1 MRSVFRLLSQRVLHR
16 IAQPALMAL
25 VGMGVG
31 LGAVGT
37 AQAQGY
43 PNKPIRIIVPAGSG
57 DSCDILSRLVAPKLT
72 ERLGQ
77 PIVIDNRAGS
87 AGQLGLTLIK
97 QAAPDGYT
105 LGCGQG
111 GNMVIVPLAYSKV
124 AYDSRKDF
132 TPVAM
137 MASNFLGLVVSPKT
151 PFKTVQELIDYGRA
165 NPGKLTFGTNGEGAF
180 LHFATEQFRLMAG
193 FEYMHVPY
201 RAMSDV
207 FTQMLG
213 GEIQASLGSF
223 ISVQPLVDS
232 GKLRLLGIA
241 RATRSP
247 DYPNVP
253 TIAETLPGFTSGG
266 WFGMIAPAGLPQA
279 IGALLNQEINWALQ
293 QPDVRERMKKLGLE
307 IHTEPPEFFTELL
320 NRDVASWGKVV
331 KDMNFKPL

>member
-1 MRSVFRLLSQRVLHR
+1 MSSKWISGLAAVLLAISGGS
-16 IAQPALMAL
+16 AL
-25 VGMGVG
+25 
-31 LGAVGT
+31 
-37 AQAQGY
+37 AQGY
-43 PNKPIRIIVPAGSG
+43 PNKPIKIIVPAGAG
-57 DSCDILSRLVAPKLT
+57 DSCDILTRLVAPKLT

-87 AGQLGLTLIK
+87 AGQLGLTLLK
-97 QAAPDGYT
+97 QAPNDGYT

-111 GNMVIVPLAYSKV
+111 GNMVIVPLAYAKV

-132 TPVAM
+132 TPMAM
-137 MASNFLGLVVSPKT
+137 MASNFVALVVSPKA
-151 PFKTVQELIDYGRA
+151 PFKTVKELIDYGKA

-180 LHFATEQFRLMAG
+180 LHFATEQLRMMAG

-201 RAMSDV
+201 KDMGAV

-213 GEIQASLGSF
+213 GDINASVGSF

-253 TIAETLPGFTSGG
+253 TIAETVPGYASGG
-266 WFGMIAPAGLPQA
+266 WFGIIGPAGVPR
-279 IGALLNQEINWALQ
+279 EITNLINKEVNWALQ
-293 QPDVRERMKKLGLE
+293 QPDVRERMKKMGLD
-307 IHTEPPEFFTELL
+307 IHTESPEFFTDLMNKDFE
-320 NRDVASWGKVV
+320 NWGKVI
-331 KDMNFKPL
+331 KGMGFKPL